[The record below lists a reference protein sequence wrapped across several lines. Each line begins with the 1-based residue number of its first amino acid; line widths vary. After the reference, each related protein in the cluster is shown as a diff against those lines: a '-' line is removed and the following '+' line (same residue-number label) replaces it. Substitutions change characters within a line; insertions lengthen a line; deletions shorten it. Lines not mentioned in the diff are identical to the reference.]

1 MATPR
6 VSLNALRAFEATA
19 RLHSF
24 SAAADELSVTH
35 GAVSRQVRMLEER
48 FGVSLLQRTAQGAA
62 ARVNVNQWLGDQS
75 HIGAT
80 LGDRPLVLVEHER
93 SAVQVGE
100 SIGVHFPAN
109 DLHVFDA
116 NSGQAI
122 THGQEIA

>member
-1 MATPR
+1 
-6 VSLNALRAFEATA
+6 
-19 RLHSF
+19 
-24 SAAADELSVTH
+24 
-35 GAVSRQVRMLEER
+35 
-48 FGVSLLQRTAQGAA
+48 
-62 ARVNVNQWLGDQS
+62 
-75 HIGAT
+75 
-80 LGDRPLVLVEHER
+80 LVLVEHER